1 MDLNIEKIKRI
12 QLIQY
17 IGWDD
22 HRVPE
27 HTNGVLKLFDLIN
40 EHRKKHDNEFG
51 PLAVHCAAGIGR
63 TGTFIALHI
72 LIERMKAHKQ
82 QLKSENYFD
91 FNIYNVVKELKRHRI
106 GMVQQKEQY
115 TWLYRV
121 IYEEAKK
128 YDLVAL
134 PSVNPNV
141 VKQ

>member
-1 MDLNIEKIKRI
+1 
-12 QLIQY
+12 
-17 IGWDD
+17 
-22 HRVPE
+22 
-27 HTNGVLKLFDLIN
+27 
-40 EHRKKHDNEFG
+40 
-51 PLAVHCAAGIGR
+51 
-63 TGTFIALHI
+63 
-72 LIERMKAHKQ
+72 MKAHKQ